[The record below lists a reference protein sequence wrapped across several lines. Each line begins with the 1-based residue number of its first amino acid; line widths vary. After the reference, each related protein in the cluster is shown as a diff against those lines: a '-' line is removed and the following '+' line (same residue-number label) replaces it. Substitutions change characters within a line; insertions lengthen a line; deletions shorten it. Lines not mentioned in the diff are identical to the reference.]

1 MQICEKIMSCKILD
15 KYKKCFLWNDPWG
28 DYRCLCQAVLGG
40 CDRAQ
45 HHLGWWAFVT
55 CKNKV
60 AVYWLKKAA
69 DQGNIDAVRLLEK
82 ISNKKKQ

>member
-1 MQICEKIMSCKILD
+1 MQICEKIMSCKVLD
-15 KYKKCFLWNDPWG
+15 KYKKCLYMSASLEN
-28 DYRCLCQAVLGG
+28 YRFLCQAALGG

-55 CKNKV
+55 CKNK
-60 AVYWLKKAA
+60 ATSYWLKKTAN
-69 DQGNIDAVRLLEK
+69 QGNIDAVRLLEK